1 MRPTLSIHGYVTILV
16 IAIVL
21 PFLGFA
27 ALLVDHAASG
37 EQELRARMVREAA
50 IGTAGDLNR
59 QLGVLQTLVLALADS
74 PALQTG
80 DLGAFH
86 DQASELLR
94 RQVVTAVLHDPA
106 GQELVNTAVP
116 LG

>member
-37 EQELRARMVREAA
+37 EQELRARMVRDAA
-50 IGTAGDLNR
+50 IGAAGDLNR
-59 QLGVLQTLVLALADS
+59 QLGVQQALVLALADS
-74 PALQTG
+74 RALQTG
-80 DLGAFH
+80 DLEAFH
-86 DQASELLR
+86 DQARELLR
-94 RQVVTAVLHDPA
+94 RQDVTAVPVRSSRS
-106 GQELVNTAVP
+106 GTS
-116 LG
+116 

>member
-1 MRPTLSIHGYVTILV
+1 MRPTLSIHRYVAILV

-27 ALLVDHAASG
+27 AVLVDHTARG
-37 EQELRARMVREAA
+37 EQELRAHMVRDAA

-59 QLGVLQTLVLALADS
+59 QLVALQSLVLALADS
-74 PALQTG
+74 RALQTG
-80 DLGAFH
+80 DLEAFH

-94 RQVVTAVLHDPA
+94 RQGVTAV
-106 GQELVNTAVP
+106 
-116 LG
+116 